1 LDLTVVVV
9 VVVVVG
15 AAAAAVVVVV
25 VGLVSLSIKGLHKLV
40 NIDEKKQPWQDNY
53 KGLIY
58 NDWQLLTIVVSN

>member
-1 LDLTVVVV
+1 MDLTVVVV

-15 AAAAAVVVVV
+15 AAAVVV

>member
-1 LDLTVVVV
+1 LDLTVVV
-9 VVVVVG
+9 
-15 AAAAAVVVVV
+15 VVVVV